1 MEHQNQ
7 LDASLRRLKLPGML
21 FNLPMRIREA
31 QEADLDYGEFL
42 SLLVQDECCQRE
54 NNTLKTRLRD
64 ARFGQENTFEGY
76 DFKFN
81 ENAIPAKLVRELA
94 ACRFVDMKQNVVIAG
109 PPGIGKTHIAKSVGH
124 EACRRGNTVLF
135 KKAASLLDELK
146 SEKLML
152 KYTLFRKCMKT
163 DLLIIDDFG
172 FKKLDN
178 EETECLYRIVDE
190 RLGNRSI
197 IVTSNR
203 PPEDWLSIFPDPVV
217 GGAMLDRLVS
227 GSIKI
232 IVNSKDGKSYRNEG
246 IKMKGESAE
255 KTI

>member
-7 LDASLRRLKLPGML
+7 LEANLRKLKLPGML

-31 QEADLDYGEFL
+31 QEASLDYGEFI
-42 SLLVQDECCQRE
+42 SLLVQDELCQRE
-54 NNTLKTRLRD
+54 NNNFRKRLRE
-64 ARFGQENTFEGY
+64 ARFVQEKTFEGF

-81 ENAIPAKLVRELA
+81 ENAIPSKLIREIA
-94 ACRFVDMKQNVVIAG
+94 TCRFLDMRQNVVIAG

-124 EACRRGNTVLF
+124 EACRRGNSVIF
-135 KKAASLLDELK
+135 KKAAQLLEELK
-146 SEKLML
+146 METLIMKD
-152 KYTLFRKCMKT
+152 TLFRKCIKT

-172 FKKLDN
+172 FRKLDN
-178 EETECLYRIVDE
+178 QETEGLYRIVDE
-190 RLGNRSI
+190 RLGNRPI
-197 IVTSNR
+197 ILTSNR

-232 IVNSKDGKSYRNEG
+232 MVKADAGKSFRKEG
-246 IKMKGESAE
+246 KIV
-255 KTI
+255 

>member
-7 LDASLRRLKLPGML
+7 LEANLRKLKLPGML

-31 QEADLDYGEFL
+31 QESNLDYGEFF
-42 SLLVQDECCQRE
+42 SLLVQDELCQRE
-54 NNTLKTRLRD
+54 NNNLKKRLRE
-64 ARFGQENTFEGY
+64 ARFGLENTFEGF
-76 DFKFN
+76 DFNFN
-81 ENAIPAKLVRELA
+81 ESAIPARLIREIA
-94 ACRFVDMKQNVVIAG
+94 ACRFLDMRQNVVIAG

-124 EACRRGNTVLF
+124 EACRRGNTVTF
-135 KKAASLLDELK
+135 KKAAQLLEDLR
-146 SEKLML
+146 SEKLMF
-152 KYTLFRKCMKT
+152 KDNLFRKCIRT

-172 FKKLDN
+172 FRKLDT

-190 RLGNRSI
+190 RMGNRSI
-197 IVTSNR
+197 ILTSNR
-203 PPEDWLSIFPDPVV
+203 PPEDWLTIFPDPVV

-232 IVNSKDGKSYRNEG
+232 MVKVTEGKSFRKEG
-246 IKMKGESAE
+246 

>member
-7 LDASLRRLKLPGML
+7 LEANLRRLKLPGML

-31 QEADLDYGEFL
+31 QESNLDYGEFF
-42 SLLVQDECCQRE
+42 SLLVQDELCQRD
-54 NNTLKTRLRD
+54 NNMMKKRLRD
-64 ARFGQENTFEGY
+64 AHFGQENTFEGF
-76 DFKFN
+76 DFNFN
-81 ENAIPAKLVRELA
+81 ESAIPSRLIREIA
-94 ACRFVDMKQNVVIAG
+94 SCRFMDMRQNIVIGG
-109 PPGIGKTHIAKSVGH
+109 PPGIGKTCIAKSVGH
-124 EACRRGNTVLF
+124 EACRRGNTVIF
-135 KKAASLLDELK
+135 KKAAVLLEDLK
-146 SEKLML
+146 SEKLMFRN
-152 KYTLFRKCMKT
+152 TLFKKCIKT

-197 IVTSNR
+197 ILTSNR
-203 PPEDWLSIFPDPVV
+203 PPEDWLAIFPDPVV

-232 IVNSKDGKSYRNEG
+232 LVNSKDGKSFRKEG
-246 IKMKGESAE
+246 